1 MYDFFIGIRLPKELE
16 EVCENYRRTFKAPR
30 TVAHIT
36 VIPPFAWEQSAE
48 ELHQLL
54 QSAVRTSLPF
64 TSAAPAWAPLAREC
78 SL

>member
-36 VIPPFAWEQSAE
+36 VIPPFAWEEGAE
-48 ELHQLL
+48 TLQELLKEAL
-54 QSAVRTSLPF
+54 QPR
-64 TSAAPAWAPLAREC
+64 
-78 SL
+78 